1 MIDDLVWGEVRD
13 THGGCNFPNAHV
25 VLFINIVHIILII
38 APIKLIN
45 LMVRALP
52 FRRTRLEVQIVYITL
67 LNNGD

>member
-1 MIDDLVWGEVRD
+1 MILFGEKLEIPMRD
-13 THGGCNFPNAHV
+13 VISPNAHV